1 MLEALNNMMVQSDG
15 GIIEVFPVWRE
26 DYDGKFS
33 TIREKG
39 AFLVSSEMK
48 DNTVQYIELTSE
60 KGTDAKIVNPWGNA
74 DVTITDSNGNKVE
87 YTKGETVNSG
97 EKTIEFATEE
107 NTTYTITESGV
118 DKTALEEL
126 YSQYKDESGTGYVKD
141 TWELLQ
147 SALDQAE
154 TVLDQ
159 AEASQE
165 EVDAAYEE
173 LQAAISGL
181 RASKTNLEYFLN
193 KAKEHVANGDT
204 EDLVE
209 SVQKLFEEA
218 ITEGEAVMA
227 DESATKEEVFNAAFK
242 LMKAIQALGFKA
254 GDKTDLEMALDL
266 TQMIDL
272 DQYVEEGQAE
282 YLSAKENAEAV
293 MADGDAMQEEVNS
306 AWQSLTDAMSG
317 LRLKADKAALEEL
330 LDSVAGL
337 DLSKY
342 TEESA
347 EALRTALA
355 SAQQVFDD
363 PALSEDDQQ
372 VVDNAVAELEAAE
385 AGLVEKPEEGGG
397 SGETPGGDEGGQGGQ
412 DPDEGNQGQDP
423 EGGNDSG
430 AGSNIPDTDSGDL
443 DGNDQRGDSADTV
456 EKAVKT
462 GDTASATGAAAAM
475 MLAGV
480 LCGAAVIRK
489 RREK

>member
-1 MLEALNNMMVQSDG
+1 M
-15 GIIEVFPVWRE
+15 
-26 DYDGKFS
+26 
-33 TIREKG
+33 
-39 AFLVSSEMK
+39 
-48 DNTVQYIELTSE
+48 
-60 KGTDAKIVNPWGNA
+60 
-74 DVTITDSNGNKVE
+74 
-87 YTKGETVNSG
+87 
-97 EKTIEFATEE
+97 
-107 NTTYTITESGV
+107 
-118 DKTALEEL
+118 
-126 YSQYKDESGTGYVKD
+126 
-141 TWELLQ
+141 
-147 SALDQAE
+147 
-154 TVLDQ
+154 
-159 AEASQE
+159 
-165 EVDAAYEE
+165 
-173 LQAAISGL
+173 
-181 RASKTNLEYFLN
+181 
-193 KAKEHVANGDT
+193 ANGDT

-218 ITEGEAVMA
+218 ITEGEAAMA

-462 GDTASATGAAAAM
+462 GDTASAAGAAAAM

>member
-1 MLEALNNMMVQSDG
+1 
-15 GIIEVFPVWRE
+15 
-26 DYDGKFS
+26 
-33 TIREKG
+33 
-39 AFLVSSEMK
+39 
-48 DNTVQYIELTSE
+48 
-60 KGTDAKIVNPWGNA
+60 
-74 DVTITDSNGNKVE
+74 
-87 YTKGETVNSG
+87 
-97 EKTIEFATEE
+97 
-107 NTTYTITESGV
+107 
-118 DKTALEEL
+118 
-126 YSQYKDESGTGYVKD
+126 
-141 TWELLQ
+141 
-147 SALDQAE
+147 
-154 TVLDQ
+154 
-159 AEASQE
+159 
-165 EVDAAYEE
+165 
-173 LQAAISGL
+173 
-181 RASKTNLEYFLN
+181 
-193 KAKEHVANGDT
+193 
-204 EDLVE
+204 
-209 SVQKLFEEA
+209 
-218 ITEGEAVMA
+218 
-227 DESATKEEVFNAAFK
+227 
-242 LMKAIQALGFKA
+242 
-254 GDKTDLEMALDL
+254 
-266 TQMIDL
+266 
-272 DQYVEEGQAE
+272 
-282 YLSAKENAEAV
+282 

-397 SGETPGGDEGGQGGQ
+397 SGETPGGDEGGQ
-412 DPDEGNQGQDP
+412 DPDKGNQGQDP

-443 DGNDQRGDSADTV
+443 DGNDPRGDSADTV

-462 GDTASATGAAAAM
+462 GDTASAAGPASVMAM
-475 MLAGV
+475 MLAGT